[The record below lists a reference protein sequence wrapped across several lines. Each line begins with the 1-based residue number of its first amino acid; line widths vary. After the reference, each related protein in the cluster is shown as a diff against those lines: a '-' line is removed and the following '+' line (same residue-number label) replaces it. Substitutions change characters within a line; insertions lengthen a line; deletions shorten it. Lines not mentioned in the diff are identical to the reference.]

1 MVVQV
6 PFHRWGGE
14 GIPLPVRQ
22 QLVEIGGGAACC
34 VVCGHSGHGVHTC
47 HNAQSPEGQ
56 ALMAAWDKKWLLLLG
71 QELIRYALC
80 PDDTEYRRRSA
91 ALSVTS
97 LVDRA
102 AVVAFQREH
111 AIQSTSPGYGGSFGR
126 QPAKK
131 PAASQPAPTPQRSAA
146 PNSTPKPKPK
156 PKQPPKAPAKI
167 SVVAAAA
174 PAVPAERAK
183 RQRKRGNRRQR
194 KTQQAASTQAY
205 GLQATEMEVD
215 ATASSS
221 FVSEA
226 RNKPR

>member
-22 QLVEIGGGAACC
+22 QLVEIGGGAAFC
-34 VVCGHSGHGVHTC
+34 VVCGIHTC
-47 HNAQSPEGQ
+47 HNAHSPEGQ

-80 PDDTEYRRRSA
+80 PDDAEYCRRLA
-91 ALSVTS
+91 ALPVTS

-111 AIQSTSPGYGGSFGR
+111 AIQSTSPGYGGLFGR

-131 PAASQPAPTPQRSAA
+131 LATSQPAPTPQRSAA
-146 PNSTPKPKPK
+146 PKPTQKPKPK
-156 PKQPPKAPAKI
+156 PKQAPKAHSKI

-174 PAVPAERAK
+174 PTVP
-183 RQRKRGNRRQR
+183 
-194 KTQQAASTQAY
+194 
-205 GLQATEMEVD
+205 
-215 ATASSS
+215 
-221 FVSEA
+221 SESA
-226 RNKPR
+226 